1 MFRGTATVKVDDK
14 GRLKLP
20 TFVKERLD
28 ARYGA
33 DSAYFVTSLTGD
45 VALIYPLT
53 EWERMEQ
60 ILSQAPQF
68 DKLKK
73 KFLFQANQYGAEAA
87 LDDQGRLLI
96 PSKLREQAGMKGE
109 VRLNWESNHIEVLS
123 QARYEEEADKNRLTP
138 EDFENLKNLGI

>member
-20 TFVKERLD
+20 SHVKESLEEK
-28 ARYGA
+28 YGKG
-33 DSAYFVTSLTGD
+33 SMYFVTSITGD
-45 VALIYPLT
+45 MALIYPLS
-53 EWERMEQ
+53 EWERIEE

-73 KFLFQANQYGAEAA
+73 KFLFQANQYGAEAG

-96 PSKLREQAGMKGE
+96 PSKLRDQAGMKGD
-109 VRLNWESNHIEVLS
+109 VKLNWETNHIEVLS
-123 QARYEEEADKNRLTP
+123 QARYEEEAEQNKLTS
-138 EDFENLKNLGI
+138 EDFENLSRLGI

>member
-28 ARYGA
+28 EKYGA
-33 DSAYFVTSLTGD
+33 DSLYFVTSITGD
-45 VALIYPLT
+45 VVLIYPLS
-53 EWERMEQ
+53 EWERLEQ
-60 ILSQAPQF
+60 ILSQAPAF

-87 LDDQGRLLI
+87 LDEQGRLLV
-96 PSKLREQAGMKGE
+96 PSKLRDTAGMKGE
-109 VRLNWESNHIEVLS
+109 VKLNWESTHIEVLS
-123 QARYEEEADKNRLTP
+123 QARYEEEAEKNRLTP